1 MTDAETRAKALSDSD
16 VKPPGFW
23 AFSLQLYARPGVA
36 PACLALQDRHGAD
49 INLLL
54 LGFWR
59 AARGYAGW
67 AENELDHAVSAV
79 APVNGVLQP
88 FRQARRALKALVA
101 DEPAAG
107 RLYDEAR
114 ALELKLEQ
122 VAQAWLA
129 AVSRISPADRRPLPL
144 ARDDQALAA
153 AAHLSAYLER
163 IAPGDAAALQLGA
176 DLLSAA
182 FTDTD

>member
-1 MTDAETRAKALSDSD
+1 MTDTESRAKALSDSD
-16 VKPPGFW
+16 LKPPGFW
-23 AFSLQLYARPGVA
+23 AFSLRLYARPGVA
-36 PACLALQDRHGAD
+36 PACLGLQDGHGAD
-49 INLLL
+49 VNLLL

-67 AENELDHAVSAV
+67 AESELDHAAAAV
-79 APVNGVLQP
+79 APVNAVLQP
-88 FRQARRALKALVA
+88 FRQARRALKDLTA

-129 AVSRISPADRRPLPL
+129 AVSRISPAVRRPLPL
-144 ARDDQALAA
+144 ARDDEALAA
-153 AAHLSAYLER
+153 AAHLSAYLQR

-176 DLLSAA
+176 DLLGAA
-182 FTDTD
+182 FAEAD